1 MTTTIITKDGREMD
15 IQEALTNHIEI
26 DWHATYNVPY
36 PTDKDAPKPTL
47 EDRVFELEKTVY
59 ELERLVKDLVWGP
72 VYDNAYGAEAVAY
85 LKMKYNKEI
94 EE

>member
-1 MTTTIITKDGREMD
+1 MTTIITKDGREMD
-15 IQEALTNHIEI
+15 IREALDQHIEI
-26 DWHATYNVPY
+26 DWAATYNVPY

-72 VYDNAYGAEAVAY
+72 VYDNAYGVEASNAY
-85 LKMKYNKEI
+85 LKMMTNKK
-94 EE
+94 